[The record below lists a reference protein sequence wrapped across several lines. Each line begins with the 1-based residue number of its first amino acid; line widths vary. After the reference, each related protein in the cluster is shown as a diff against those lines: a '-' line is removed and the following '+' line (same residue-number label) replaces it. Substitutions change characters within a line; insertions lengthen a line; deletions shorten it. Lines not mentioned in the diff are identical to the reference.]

1 MPRIDPSTGPTI
13 QLVFRGSGVDV
24 ADGSESSDCEE
35 EGSVVGAAVDC
46 EPPQEQASTAVP
58 STVAMEL
65 NVISNIQ

>member
-1 MPRIDPSTGPTI
+1 
-13 QLVFRGSGVDV
+13 VDV